1 MDAIESKRLASAS
14 QFRVTLLM
22 DLRPTEA
29 ALDADGETGGVHLE
43 RALEKRFKLFGS
55 LWEFYFPLVDDISQR
70 NSGRRRC
77 NAWSDLGATLVVPV
91 VASASVTAAA
101 APYSLFSL
109 SSLPVLISAT
119 VATPTARIQTD
130 KTQQQS
136 EQQQSSET
144 PDKTVA
150 AAAAAPKRL
159 CKS

>member
-22 DLRPTEA
+22 DLRPIEA

-91 VASASVTAAA
+91 VANASVTAATA
-101 APYSLFSL
+101 L
-109 SSLPVLISAT
+109 SSLSVLISAT

-136 EQQQSSET
+136 EQQQSSRT
-144 PDKTVA
+144 PDKTVAA

>member
-22 DLRPTEA
+22 DLRPIEA

-91 VASASVTAAA
+91 VANASVTAAA
-101 APYSLFSL
+101 APTRYLA
-109 SSLPVLISAT
+109 IY
-119 VATPTARIQTD
+119 R
-130 KTQQQS
+130 
-136 EQQQSSET
+136 
-144 PDKTVA
+144 
-150 AAAAAPKRL
+150 
-159 CKS
+159 C